1 MCLNAG
7 RLCCLIVPVG
17 LLLLS
22 GCGTNSTGL
31 TSSPDSPATQN
42 TPATGSASGDGLQ
55 STTAPSGTSHAGT
68 SPSGQSQAEATQ
80 AEATQSGSD
89 TSDAGSEDEFAPL
102 AIGAL
107 AGRTTSGSSG
117 TGGTDADEEQSIQ
130 TIIEKL
136 RPLQVMLGKWRG
148 TTRKEF
154 EGFKAVDQHEWVW
167 DLTSKPDQP
176 ALIMNSDKSPYLRT
190 ARLTWLP
197 DQQLFRLDAQDPD
210 GKSRAFEGNYTDEVH
225 EVVGSDDKLHKVF
238 RLELN
243 EVPPAEAG
251 SGGSEFL
258 QFAFTQQESN
268 RYLLEVS
275 QRRGK
280 AAWRRVDTVSTQ
292 RDGTSFALSD
302 TDYAERTCIISQGL
316 GTMSITYKGRDYW
329 VCCSGC
335 RAAFEE
341 APDRWIARAAEM
353 QKKSDG
359 KE

>member
-7 RLCCLIVPVG
+7 RRRCLIFPVSI
-17 LLLLS
+17 LLLA
-22 GCGTNSTGL
+22 GCGTNNTGL
-31 TSSPDSPATQN
+31 TSAPQTPATQS
-42 TPATGSASGDGLQ
+42 TQ
-55 STTAPSGTSHAGT
+55 STNSRPEDAQQSAAQPSSSTQADKTQPGTS
-68 SPSGQSQAEATQ
+68 QSEI
-80 AEATQSGSD
+80 TQSGSES
-89 TSDAGSEDEFAPL
+89 SDAGSEDEFAPL

-107 AGRTTSGSSG
+107 TGRTASEKSGAD
-117 TGGTDADEEQSIQ
+117 GTDADQEQSIQ

-154 EGFKAVDQHEWVW
+154 DGFKAVDQHEWVW
-167 DLTSKPDQP
+167 DLTSKPEQP

-197 DQQLFRLDAQDPD
+197 DQQLFRLDAQDAN
-210 GKSRAFEGNYTDEVH
+210 GKARAFEGNYTDEVH

-243 EVPPAEAG
+243 ELPPAEAA
-251 SGGSEFL
+251 SGGGEFL

-353 QKKSDG
+353 QKKGDG
-359 KE
+359 K

>member
-7 RLCCLIVPVG
+7 RLCCLIFPVCI
-17 LLLLS
+17 LLLP
-22 GCGTNSTGL
+22 GCGADNAEL
-31 TSSPDSPATQN
+31 TSAHQMPATQS
-42 TPATGSASGDGLQ
+42 TQATSRPPEDAQQ
-55 STTAPSGTSHAGT
+55 SSTQPEK
-68 SPSGQSQAEATQ
+68 PQAEKTEAEKTQ
-80 AEATQSGSD
+80 AGSES
-89 TSDAGSEDEFAPL
+89 SDAGAEDEFAPL

-107 AGRTTSGSSG
+107 GGRTASENSGA
-117 TGGTDADEEQSIQ
+117 GGTDTDQEQSIQ
-130 TIIEKL
+130 AIIERL

-154 EGFKAVDQHEWVW
+154 DGFKAVDQHEWVW

-197 DQQLFRLDAQDPD
+197 DKQLFRLDAQDPD
-210 GKSRAFEGNYTDEVH
+210 GRARAFEGNYTDEVH

-243 EVPPAEAG
+243 ELPPAEAG

-258 QFAFTQQESN
+258 QFAFAQQESN
-268 RYLLEVS
+268 RYLLEIS

-359 KE
+359 K